1 MNLPHSLRHASAI
14 LLLTPVLYAAAPS
27 TPQEQA
33 EFLAGI
39 DLPSSS
45 VLAELQKSTSYKSHQ
60 AELQEKWAFCRKAR
74 YNQMQVWADANLRKD
89 RSTHDV
95 VRYLFGG
102 PDFLNAF
109 AFFPDANVMVL
120 GGLEPVGE
128 VPPPESLPAGSFGN
142 ALASLRQALHTS
154 LYCGYF
160 ITSEMGG
167 QMHHGSFRGVL
178 PVLYTELALTGNR
191 IQTVEMVNPFG
202 APGVKI
208 SYQRPGHLSTQT
220 LYYFQSNLAN
230 GTECQRFLSW
240 LGGLGNGP
248 AYLKAASYL
257 LHNEEFSQTRNFLL
271 NTSTLIVEDDSGI
284 PYRFFDKGGWKVQ
297 VFGDYASPLPIFSGY
312 TQRDFRAAYSTPEN
326 SGPIAFG
333 AGYHVVPAHANI
345 LLATRTGP
353 LVATKPTS
361 PPNPVSTPKPVVA
374 RTAPVVSAVDTP
386 TKLKNALQSSTAT
399 VAESSSKRSLARLE
413 NEEIQ
418 IRADQST
425 SHEEKLRRLHDI
437 WNLQLVAMGKAP
449 VPLLNDLSARV
460 TKTAEH
466 SPVQKPAL
474 TTSKPMPSPSPSP
487 TATPYPAST
496 VATETSVK
504 KTSDSKPAPTPTP
517 VPVAPP
523 EVAAPTESTTPDIQP
538 PATAAS
544 TPPGGSNAI
553 GAATSVP
560 ESSPSPGPISADT
573 PATFQQSNTVI
584 PAASPM
590 KTGAQPTP
598 IPETSA
604 GDPPVGSQ
612 PKTSDVHPEN

>member
-1 MNLPHSLRHASAI
+1 MNLPHSLRHASVL

-45 VLAELQKSTSYKSHQ
+45 VLAELQKSSSYKSHQ
-60 AELQEKWAFCRKAR
+60 AELREKWAFCRKAR
-74 YNQMQVWADANLRKD
+74 YNQMQVWADANLRKE

-191 IQTVEMVNPFG
+191 IQTLEMVKPFG
-202 APGVKI
+202 SPGVKI
-208 SYQRPGHLSTQT
+208 TYQRPGHFSPQT

-230 GTECQRFLSW
+230 GAECQRFLSW

-257 LHNEEFSQTRNFLL
+257 LHNEEFSQARSFLL

-284 PYRFFDKGGWKVQ
+284 PYRYFGKGGWKVQ

-312 TQRDFRAAYSTPEN
+312 TQHDFKAAYSTPEN

-353 LVATKPTS
+353 LVATKSTA
-361 PPNPVSTPKPVVA
+361 PPNPDSTPKPVA
-374 RTAPVVSAVDTP
+374 APAAPVIISGAPPT
-386 TKLKNALQSSTAT
+386 TKLKIAAQHSTAT
-399 VAESSSKRSLARLE
+399 VADSSSKRSLAQLE

-449 VPLLNDLSARV
+449 LPLFNDLSTRV
-460 TKTAEH
+460 TKTANQ
-466 SPVQKPAL
+466 PAVQKPSV
-474 TTSKPMPSPSPSP
+474 TTSKPMPSPTPRSP
-487 TATPYPAST
+487 ATPYPAST
-496 VATETSVK
+496 GAPEK
-504 KTSDSKPAPTPTP
+504 AEKNASDSEPAPTATP
-517 VPVAPP
+517 VAVALP
-523 EVAAPTESTTPDIQP
+523 EVAVPKETAAPDIQP
-538 PATAAS
+538 PASATA
-544 TPPGGSNAI
+544 TPTFPKGSI
-553 GAATSVP
+553 TIPEATPVP
-560 ESSPSPGPISADT
+560 QSSPNAEPI
-573 PATFQQSNTVI
+573 
-584 PAASPM
+584 
-590 KTGAQPTP
+590 KTGAQQAP
-598 IPETSA
+598 IPESSA
-604 GDPPVGSQ
+604 GDPTVGSL
-612 PKTSDVHPEN
+612 PKTSDVHPAN